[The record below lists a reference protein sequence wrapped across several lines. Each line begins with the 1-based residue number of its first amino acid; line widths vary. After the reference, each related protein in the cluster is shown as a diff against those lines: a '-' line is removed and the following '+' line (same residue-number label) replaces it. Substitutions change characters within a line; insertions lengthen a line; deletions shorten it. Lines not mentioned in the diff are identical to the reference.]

1 MDTVTDPLPTSNATN
16 RAIENAAIAFVL
28 AYEATHGRPS
38 RDTRGTGAAA
48 DVAGDVR
55 TIEIKAY
62 GGCARGQDLWLE
74 TRQVD
79 EARTNPNFWL
89 YIVDNVRQGDPIR
102 FGLLTIGGSDLATL
116 LERAVERRYYTVP
129 FSVATYD
136 RLLGD
141 RDTP

>member
-1 MDTVTDPLPTSNATN
+1 MDAVTFPPSTPNMTN
-16 RAIENAAIAFVL
+16 KAVENAAVAFVL
-28 AYEATHGRPS
+28 AYEGAHGRPS

-62 GGCARGQDLWLE
+62 GGSARGQDLWLE

-89 YIVDNVRQGDPIR
+89 YIVDNVRQGDPAR
-102 FGLLTIGGSDLATL
+102 FGLLAIGGSDLTAL

-136 RLLGD
+136 RLLGE
-141 RDTP
+141 RDIP